1 VLGGGLH
8 VDDHHPLGSAEVL
21 LQRRD
26 DGVRGAQATLV
37 RVQRSA
43 HAQQAHAVG
52 GAERVGLE
60 GAGDAVVDVDPVGL
74 QAEGGEAWRWAARS
88 CPSVLTRA

>member
-1 VLGGGLH
+1 MSTTTTRSG
-8 VDDHHPLGSAEVL
+8 PQRSSCSAEMTAYAEHRQPSSVCS
-21 LQRRD
+21 
-26 DGVRGAQATLV
+26 GAPMP
-37 RVQRSA
+37 
-43 HAQQAHAVG
+43 QQAHAVG

-74 QAEGGEAWRWAARS
+74 QAEGGEAWRWAVRS